1 MSPRLRQLVWEQA
14 RQSFWMIFA
23 VANALAAGI
32 VGHFA
37 ARYPNISYTKF
48 DDAVDMADGYVIVSL
63 LFIIFASLATQDRG
77 RDFTLGVPVRWLRLP
92 LPTWPMAIGWT
103 AARLGLG
110 LLAIALAAA
119 SRQPFLNGETALPW
133 AQTTVYY
140 GAGLFLFHGAVRI
153 AAAWREGAAWGA
165 VLVLAAVLGANEAW
179 LWPLAAAFPIQLLA
193 MCMLFG
199 GAGSAF
205 GIALRRHGGILFN
218 AQFALRPERAAYA
231 SVADIPR
238 FADGRSAQT
247 WMEWRR
253 AGWLY
258 VAGCAV
264 GIFMVIGGLLL
275 IPNRTMKVHGILDVI
290 QKNLEKPNIEG
301 GLLLFLV
308 PVWCGALFAAYV
320 GVLDILSR
328 ERGVG
333 RFLRVRPMS
342 AWHFSLARHRMIL
355 SAAGVGMLMVVIAA
369 LAVLWYA
376 EGVRGTS
383 PELTDENINGIT
395 KSSAN
400 SLLHTVAGQLFPA
413 NYSYAYDTYEP
424 ARAID
429 LVGSFVLCAAAL
441 GATLLMVNRFSIA
454 MILMASCSFLLYEL
468 ARSYRTVAESLPF
481 IAVLLFELLVLWFVR
496 RRRTSYF
503 TTAMLLCLPPGL
515 LLLEV
520 RPPSGLYLT
529 EVHLL
534 HGAAFLLVVFTF
546 WLAVKRGVISTRA
559 ALWSIVGWFTFLLLT
574 SAAPNAHFVLVD
586 INGADGLNTHTQGAV
601 MMVLSAV
608 CMVSPV
614 ATALSIHGYR
624 SGGWRFPNL
633 ANAGWH
639 WNEARGF
646 VRGAALVAVLAVALG
661 ASWRA
666 TVGSALKQE
675 LALAESIG
683 VRTDAP
689 DVENV
694 EYFAGLS
701 SVDIAPVVAVQFRAK
716 AGVDAPGR
724 RFRLSSDD
732 AKHGTPTDGAVLDQ
746 WQPLDTETLAALAA
760 LRPDLEAIVAGVESL
775 DLKRRVGP
783 PASDATRHDWVWGQV
798 GVIASG
804 VDQCLIFA
812 VSAVQEGDAASVA
825 RGLRAAVKMLRVWND
840 LRTQATYVTK
850 WRTPVANAALVIE
863 YVLSK
868 VSLAPEECSALRQA
882 LPRTGNTKRALN
894 GFQLESVETFRD
906 RLRWVNG
913 EYTEISFGPG
923 EGPGTVGGLL
933 AGLVGAAIRVP
944 DQYYIEALHTACVET
959 QMHTHCLAGDIRWNA
974 SSPGRRPYRGQ
985 NEFWSEKVHDLRS
998 VHREVHQI
1006 DAAIS
1011 LLAQVLAL
1019 EEYRARHGVY
1029 PASLDALVPEI
1040 LPALPIDW
1048 TNNGKHKPCGYLK
1061 MSDTACR
1068 SWACVDGRDDGG
1080 SPSRD
1085 SVFTLNRP

>member
-1 MSPRLRQLVWEQA
+1 MSPRIRQLVWEQA

-32 VGHFA
+32 VGQFA

-119 SRQPFLNGETALPW
+119 TRQPFLNGDTVLPW
-133 AQTTVYY
+133 AQTTAYY
-140 GAGLFLFHGAVRI
+140 GAGLFLFHGAVRL

-179 LWPLAAAFPIQLLA
+179 LWPLAATFPIQLLGLSVLA
-193 MCMLFG
+193 G
-199 GAGSAF
+199 GVGSTF
-205 GIALRRHGGILFN
+205 GIALRRHGGILIN
-218 AQFALRPERAAYA
+218 TQFSLASERAAYA

-238 FADGRSAQT
+238 FTDGRAAQT

-275 IPNRTMKVHGILDVI
+275 VPNRTMKVHSILDVI
-290 QKNLEKPNIEG
+290 QNNLEKPNIEG

-308 PVWCGALFAAYV
+308 PVWCGVLFAAYV
-320 GVLDILSR
+320 GVLDIISR

-333 RFLRVRPMS
+333 RFLRVRPLS

-355 SAAGVGMLMVVIAA
+355 SAAGLVMLMVVLAA

-383 PELTDENINGIT
+383 PELTDENSYGIT
-395 KSSAN
+395 KSSAH
-400 SLLHTVAGQLFPA
+400 SLLRTVAGQLFPA
-413 NYSYAYDTYEP
+413 TFSYAYDAYEP

-441 GATLLMVNRFSIA
+441 GAALLMANRFAIA
-454 MILMASCSFLLYEL
+454 MILAVPTFLLFLEL
-468 ARSYRTVAESLPF
+468 RRYDRLAAEGLF
-481 IAVLLFELLVLWFVR
+481 VVAVLLLALLVVWFARTR
-496 RRRTSYF
+496 RINRF
-503 TTAMLLCLPPGL
+503 TAAMLLCLPPCL

-520 RPPSGLYLT
+520 PRAGNYLA

-546 WLAVKRGVISTRA
+546 WLAVKRGVIGTRA

-574 SAAPNAHFVLVD
+574 SAAPNARFVLVD
-586 INGADGLNTHTQGAV
+586 INGADGLNTYTQGAV

-614 ATALSIHGYR
+614 ATALGIHARR

-633 ANAGWH
+633 AGAGWH

-646 VRGAALVAVLAVALG
+646 VRGAALIALLAVALG

-666 TVGSALKQE
+666 TVASALKQE
-675 LALAESIG
+675 LALAKSIG
-683 VRTDAP
+683 VRTDAS
-689 DVENV
+689 DVDSV
-694 EYFAGLS
+694 EYFEGIS
-701 SVDIAPVVAVQFRAK
+701 SVNIAPVEAVQFRAK

-746 WQPLDTETLAALAA
+746 WQPLDTETLAVLAA
-760 LRPDLEAIVAGVESL
+760 LRPDLEAIVAAVESL

-783 PASDATRHDWVWGQV
+783 PAPDVTRNDWVWGQA

-804 VDQCLIFA
+804 IDQCLIFS
-812 VSAVQEGDAASVA
+812 VSAVQEGDAASAA
-825 RGLRAAVKMLRVWND
+825 RGLRAAIKMLRVWND
-840 LRTQATYVTK
+840 LRTQATYMTK
-850 WRTPVANAALVIE
+850 WRTPVANASLVIE

-868 VSLAPEECSALRQA
+868 ISLASEECSALRQA

-894 GFQLESVETFRD
+894 GFQLESVESFRD

-959 QMHTHCLAGDIRWNA
+959 QMHTNCLAGDIRWNA
-974 SSPGRRPYRGQ
+974 SSPSRRAYRGQ
-985 NEFWSEKVHDLRS
+985 DEFWSEKVHDLRS
-998 VHREVHQI
+998 IHREIHQT

-1011 LLAQVLAL
+1011 LLAQLFAL

-1085 SVFTLNRP
+1085 SVITLNRP